1 MKYQISS
8 LLFLVILLTSF
19 TSKAKQVPFNGN
31 EIEIIGSLAE
41 LNISEGLTGEIDIK
55 HQLSTYPSDNY
66 KISSNGLKT
75 TIELLEKTV
84 YSISVPLG
92 TAITCKPIEVASESE
107 WYTEQNNYK
116 IQLRKLSGEVIVDAD
131 GYDIFLENLTGPTTI
146 VTYGDIRAKYDFI
159 PSSNIIFLDTYQGN
173 ITLQIPKNSETNI
186 NATAKNGSVI
196 IADEIKYDSKNGIT
210 KATGNVNV
218 ITESNK
224 QIKLHSED
232 GNYIKVDTLSK
243 PTHPELRDK
252 LIKLFIRDQGKKTM
266 ASGSRKE
273 LIELGY
279 EEYINQ
285 QPEIRPYVG
294 NTLVKE
300 LSTLIQEHGFPTRE
314 MVGDGFAMKGVMIV
328 LMNGERTYME
338 KYEDDFIKQFGK
350 KLLNCYYNGVN
361 GRK

>member
-8 LLFLVILLTSF
+8 LLFLVTLLTSF
-19 TSKAKQVPFNGN
+19 TSKAKQIPFNGN

-41 LNISEGLTGEIDIK
+41 LNIDEGLTGEIDIK
-55 HQLSTYPSDNY
+55 HQFSNNSSNNY
-66 KISSNGLKT
+66 KTTNNGLKT
-75 TIELLEKTV
+75 TIELFEKTV

-92 TAITCKPIEVASESE
+92 TNITCKPLQVAGESG
-107 WYTEQNNYK
+107 WYKEQNNYK

-131 GYDIFLENLTGPTTI
+131 GYDIFIENVSGPISI
-146 VTYGDIRAKYDFI
+146 VTYGDIRAKYDFV
-159 PSSNIIFLDTYQGN
+159 PSSNIISLDTYQGN

-196 IADEIKYDSKNGIT
+196 IADEIKHDAKNRMI
-210 KATGNVNV
+210 KATGNVKV

-243 PTHPELRDK
+243 PTHPKLRDK

-279 EEYINQ
+279 EDYINE
-285 QPEIRPYVG
+285 QPDIRPFVG
-294 NTLVKE
+294 NTLVEE
-300 LSTLIQEHGFPTRE
+300 LSTLIDEHGFPTRE

-350 KLLNCYYNGVN
+350 KLLHCYYNGVN